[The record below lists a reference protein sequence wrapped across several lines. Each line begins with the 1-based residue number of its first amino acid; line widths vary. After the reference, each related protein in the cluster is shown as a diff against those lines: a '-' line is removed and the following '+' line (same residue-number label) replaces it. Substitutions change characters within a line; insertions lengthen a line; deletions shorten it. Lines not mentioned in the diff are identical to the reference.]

1 MRIISIVIGLFS
13 CFFSFA
19 YADNSQ
25 NQENQPHIIVYQFA
39 VYLLKDCVKN
49 PKKTALKLANA
60 KLSDFKEI
68 KELSDPPPQPVFNVM
83 VVDDVKRQYAAPDLE
98 SIGYFSKG
106 ISHDEAISLQ
116 SSNKVII
123 VNFAY
128 PIEYTFSAMKQALRY
143 VEQLA
148 SDCHGFIWDEE
159 TRQIFSPSAWNKI
172 RLSNSNE
179 PVPNMVDHT
188 VIHSY
193 KTTEYVRAITL
204 GMGKFGLP
212 DVVVNNF
219 SWSDNRYIGN
229 LINVVAQ
236 SLIEGNQI
244 DDKGNLY
251 IDIHA
256 IKNKA
261 FRTGIEPTLREN
273 AAPNISIHLI
283 PAKRE
288 DGDPNNALLQIDFRS
303 WPGKSLQEKQN
314 ALTSILFGWEDE
326 IFYVKNNDEI
336 LKASENARKKLPALR
351 KAFNSGLQPGEF
363 IELKAPFKTPDGGNE
378 WMWVEVLNWDSTSIK
393 GLLKNEPFN
402 IPNLKAGATVV
413 VDQADIF
420 DYIRKFPGGK
430 VEGNETSELIRRYQA
445 YSQKNKN

>member
-1 MRIISIVIGLFS
+1 
-13 CFFSFA
+13 
-19 YADNSQ
+19 
-25 NQENQPHIIVYQFA
+25 
-39 VYLLKDCVKN
+39 
-49 PKKTALKLANA
+49 
-60 KLSDFKEI
+60 
-68 KELSDPPPQPVFNVM
+68 
-83 VVDDVKRQYAAPDLE
+83 
-98 SIGYFSKG
+98 
-106 ISHDEAISLQ
+106 
-116 SSNKVII
+116 
-123 VNFAY
+123 
-128 PIEYTFSAMKQALRY
+128 
-143 VEQLA
+143 
-148 SDCHGFIWDEE
+148 
-159 TRQIFSPSAWNKI
+159 
-172 RLSNSNE
+172 
-179 PVPNMVDHT
+179 VPNMVDHT